1 MSTVSSPTG
10 RRLRRSVDSANAS
23 ATHAKADRRAYLVV
37 LLLLSLLA
45 WAPLL
50 YPGYFQVHSGFLPL
64 FNLADLAAT
73 SGKLAWLPT
82 VGVTP
87 DLLRGEGPLAY
98 WLALL
103 LRPLAGELGAVKA
116 TFALSIIAAG
126 MGVYTWTRRSLTDFA
141 GQAND
146 MALQGLLTRRSG
158 LLAAMVAMLWPPLL
172 ATVYVRGALAEALFM
187 ALLPWALWAVSRVRS
202 AAPNATPHPSP
213 FTDPAARIALS
224 ALLVAALFWTQ
235 AGLALWAA
243 GLLLVWALWP
253 GAIAAQPR
261 PGRGRG
267 GRRRAAGRGAVSSCC
282 TAAAGLP
289 APALDVA
296 GHAVY
301 LYQLL
306 SSAWGFGVSTSG
318 WQDGLP
324 LQLGFAALSLALLT
338 VLLGVGRTAHVAR
351 FTLHALRFAA
361 LAAVVL
367 VLLTT
372 TLARPLWRVDLVAAT
387 LRYPWQLFALVGP
400 LLALLAGAVVVVER
414 RLAVLPVWAAAVALV
429 ALSSYPYLAP
439 RFTQVLPDPAA
450 PMIFGA
456 NQVTLVAGEAGTVGD
471 RPEQVVA
478 GEAGT
483 VGDRPEQ
490 VVAGEAGTVG
500 DRPEQ
505 VVAGEAGTVG
515 DRPEQVVAGE
525 AGTVGDRPEQVVAG
539 EAGTV
544 ADRPE
549 QVVAEAGTVGDRSSK
564 IWPEQDWP
572 EQDWPEQ
579 ATPLAP
585 SPSEGDWGEGDS
597 LPIWPGKPS
606 NPSTSTTTSS
616 STPWTQPATGWRSG
630 TASRCARASQRP

>member
-1 MSTVSSPTG
+1 
-10 RRLRRSVDSANAS
+10 LRRSVDSANACAAS
-23 ATHAKADRRAYLVV
+23 AKADRRAYLAV

-50 YPGYFQVHSGFLPL
+50 YPGYFQAHSGFLPL
-64 FNLADLAAT
+64 FNLADLAAAP
-73 SGKLAWLPT
+73 GKLAWLPT

-103 LRPLAGELGAVKA
+103 LRPLVGDLGAVKA
-116 TFALSIIAAG
+116 VFALSIVTTG
-126 MGVYTWTRRSLTDFA
+126 LGVYGWARRDLANSE
-141 GQAND
+141 GEAND
-146 MALQGLLTRRSG
+146 MALYGLLAGRAG

-187 ALLPWALWAVSRVRS
+187 ALLPCALWAVSCGRRP
-202 AAPNATPHPSP
+202 APHPAPHASR
-213 FTDPAARIALS
+213 FTFHALRFVPIT
-224 ALLVAALFWTQ
+224 LLVAALFWTQ
-235 AGLALWAA
+235 AGLALWAT
-243 GLLLVWALWP
+243 GLLLIWALWP
-253 GAIAAQPR
+253 GAIRRSRGQAA
-261 PGRGRG
+261 GAAAAGALLG
-267 GRRRAAGRGAVSSCC
+267 GGLFILLHRAAGL
-282 TAAAGLP
+282 AG
-289 APALDVA
+289 PALDVA

-301 LYQLL
+301 PYQLL
-306 SSAWGFGVSTSG
+306 SPAWGFGDSTSG

-490 VVAGEAGTVG
+490 VGETKPLTVTIAWQALQPLDFDNNVFIHALDAAGNRVAQWDGQPLRAGEPAPMTTWGVG
-500 DRPEQ
+500 EIISSAYRLELDPAAAPVQRVLVGLYNWQ
-505 VVAGEAGTVG
+505 TGERLLVNG
-515 DRPEQVVAGE
+515 
-525 AGTVGDRPEQVVAG
+525 
-539 EAGTV
+539 
-544 ADRPE
+544 
-549 QVVAEAGTVGDRSSK
+549 
-564 IWPEQDWP
+564 
-572 EQDWPEQ
+572 
-579 ATPLAP
+579 
-585 SPSEGDWGEGDS
+585 GDS
-597 LPIWPGKPS
+597 VTLEVGP
-606 NPSTSTTTSS
+606 
-616 STPWTQPATGWRSG
+616 
-630 TASRCARASQRP
+630 